1 MFLHLTEADYLEDYK
16 LKVKFNNGA
25 EGIVDLEK
33 ELYGEVFE
41 TLKDKKLFQD
51 FTLTGRTIEWSTGAD
66 FAPEY
71 LYEIAE
77 ITVKPSVDVGRK
89 LVTA

>member
-1 MFLHLTEADYLEDYK
+1 MFLHLTEAAYLEDYK
-16 LKVKFNNGA
+16 LKLKFNNGA

-41 TLKDKKLFQD
+41 PLKDVNLFQK

-77 ITVKPSVDVGRK
+77 ITLEPTVSIREN
-89 LVTA
+89 LVTM